1 MKRCYNPTQHR
12 LQPGFGGNFVFSKEG
27 SMTAE
32 EIRLKQIGIIG
43 LGLMGGSLAL
53 ALKKSGSNC
62 RFIGLD
68 HNPKHCKEAL
78 ELKIVDEVVDSL
90 DALSHCDII
99 VLTIPVDGIIAVA
112 RQLKPAN
119 PNCTVIDFGST
130 KAKISAS
137 IPEETRHYFVTAHPM
152 TGTEKF
158 GPTAA
163 LPDLYEG
170 KVVVLCDLE
179 KSGKH
184 QQETAKALFE
194 RLGMKMV
201 FMGAEEH
208 DRHAAFISHMPHA
221 LSYALA
227 NAVMRQEDPESI
239 VALAGG
245 GFRDMSRI
253 AKSSPNMWEDI
264 FRQNK
269 TNLIDAIEAFEKE
282 LKYCRTMV
290 EQEEWT
296 ALNHWMKEANAL
308 HDIL

>member
-1 MKRCYNPTQHR
+1 MQ
-12 LQPGFGGNFVFSKEG
+12 
-27 SMTAE
+27 AE
-32 EIRLKQIGIIG
+32 EIGLKQIGIVG

-53 ALKKSGSNC
+53 ALKKSGSEC
-62 RFIGLD
+62 RFLGLD
-68 HNPKHCKEAL
+68 HNPMHCKEAL
-78 ELKIVDEVVDSL
+78 DLGIVDEVVDSL

-112 RQLKPAN
+112 QQLKPAN
-119 PNCTVIDFGST
+119 PDCTVIDFGST

-137 IPEETRHYFVTAHPM
+137 IPKETRHFFVTAHPM

-179 KSGKH
+179 KSGKA
-184 QQETAKALFE
+184 QQETARALFE
-194 RLGMKMV
+194 RLGMKMA

-221 LSYALA
+221 LSFALA

-245 GFRDMSRI
+245 GFKDMSRI
-253 AKSSPNMWEDI
+253 AKSSPSMWEDI

-282 LKYCRTMV
+282 LKMCRSMV
-290 EQEEWT
+290 EKEEWE
-296 ALNHWMKEANAL
+296 ALNGWMQEANSL

>member
-1 MKRCYNPTQHR
+1 MSVT
-12 LQPGFGGNFVFSKEG
+12 E
-27 SMTAE
+27 
-32 EIRLKQIGIIG
+32 IGIIG
-43 LGLMGGSLAL
+43 LGLMGGSLSL
-53 ALKKSGSNC
+53 ALKKTPTPY

-68 HNPKHCKEAL
+68 HNKQHCEEAL
-78 ELKIVDEVVDSL
+78 ELGLVDEVVDSL
-90 DALSHCDII
+90 DAISQCDII
-99 VLTIPVDGIIAVA
+99 FLTIPVDGIIAVA
-112 RQLKPAN
+112 QQLIPQKPH
-119 PNCTVIDFGST
+119 CTVIDLGST
-130 KAKISAS
+130 KAKISES
-137 IPEETRHYFVTAHPM
+137 IPHETRHFFVTAHPM

-163 LPDLYEG
+163 LPDLYED

-179 KSGKH
+179 KSGEV
-184 QQETAKALFE
+184 QRETAEKIFRE
-194 RLGMKMV
+194 IGMKLV
-201 FMGAEEH
+201 FMGAKEH

-253 AKSSPNMWEDI
+253 AKSSPSMWEDI

-269 TNLIDAIEAFEKE
+269 TNLLEAITCFQKE
-282 LKYCRTMV
+282 LKQCQKMV
-290 EQEEWT
+290 EEEEWEK
-296 ALNHWMKEANAL
+296 LNTWMQEANRL

>member
-1 MKRCYNPTQHR
+1 MSVT
-12 LQPGFGGNFVFSKEG
+12 
-27 SMTAE
+27 
-32 EIRLKQIGIIG
+32 QIGIIG

-53 ALKKSGSNC
+53 ALKRTPAPY

-68 HNPKHCKEAL
+68 HNQQHCAQAL
-78 ELKIVDEVVDSL
+78 ELGLVDEIVDSL
-90 DALSHCDII
+90 EALSHCDII
-99 VLTIPVDGIIAVA
+99 ILTIPVDGIIAVA
-112 RQLKPAN
+112 QQIEPKHPH
-119 PNCTVIDFGST
+119 CTIIDFGST
-130 KAKISAS
+130 KAKISES
-137 IPEETRHYFVTAHPM
+137 IPAHKRHHFVTAHPM

-163 LPDLYEG
+163 LPDLYEN
-170 KVVVLCDLE
+170 KVVVLCDME
-179 KSGKH
+179 KSGEI
-184 QQETAKALFE
+184 QQKTAKKLFIE
-194 RLGMKMV
+194 IGMKLV
-201 FMGAEEH
+201 FMDAKAH

-253 AKSSPNMWEDI
+253 AKSSPRMWEDI

-269 TNLIDAIEAFEKE
+269 ENLIEAIEAFEAELQQCKE
-282 LKYCRTMV
+282 MV
-290 EQEEWT
+290 QKEQWQ
-296 ALNHWMKEANAL
+296 ALNQWMAEANTL